1 MCMYCQTP
9 PFLLLLFFFFF
20 FGQYIEGLQKYHFL
34 FILTVFSSW
43 WDMQNFFS
51 SSLVPCNTSCCARQG
66 APLGTPPQGMQGPVK
81 HVHFPSLYIPH
92 GDACLTQVSGTRDR
106 NSLTRQL
113 CPKKDWA
120 ITARFTGH
128 LARWGKV
135 CNVFSGN

>member
-1 MCMYCQTP
+1 MYVLP
-9 PFLLLLFFFFF
+9 NSPLSSSSLLFFFFWAVYRRVAEVSLF
-20 FGQYIEGLQKYHFL
+20 VYFDSIQFL
-34 FILTVFSSW
+34 VGHVEL
-43 WDMQNFFS
+43 FFS